1 MYAIKVIA
9 CVDVP
14 PVSIVKVMLP
24 RKLAA
29 IALLVALI
37 GAKVDLPSLICIRAR
52 QRRKGIDSFGIY

>member
-1 MYAIKVIA
+1 VYAIKVIA

-37 GAKVDLPSLICIRAR
+37 GAKLDLPSLICIPCSAKTKRN
-52 QRRKGIDSFGIY
+52 